1 MAKEVDLSSKEW
13 RDIVFEGKNKEF
25 GAYVLRTDSVRR
37 HNKAVAYVLGVLIVI
52 LALLILSISGV
63 FSRSDD
69 DELAVSTEQEI
80 ATFDAQDEEEEEIEE
95 EQVKIEEPEEIIAP
109 EEVANEQR
117 ITDLLIVEDDK
128 FEKEKEVKTQED
140 MTKNE
145 AQAGVIDITEGT
157 NDLNK
162 QVVREQVIQETKPKE
177 VEDKVY
183 NIAMVEQKPEFPGG
197 EAAMYKWLSDH
208 INYPVAAAEEGVQ
221 GRVVVEFVVSKT
233 GNVEN
238 VRVLRGRHPA
248 LDKEATRLVKS
259 MPKWQPGRNNGQPV
273 KVTYTLPIT
282 FKLQE

>member
-25 GAYVLRTDSVRR
+25 GAYVLRTDSVSR

-197 EAAMYKWLSDH
+197 EASMYKWLSDH